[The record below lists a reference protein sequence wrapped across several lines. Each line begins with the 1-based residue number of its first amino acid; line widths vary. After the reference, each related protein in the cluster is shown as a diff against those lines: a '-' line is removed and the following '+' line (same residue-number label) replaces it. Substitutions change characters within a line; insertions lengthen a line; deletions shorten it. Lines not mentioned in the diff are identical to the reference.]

1 MVGYNN
7 YHKINQKSMNFAS
20 RCDMMSIPTQ
30 PLAGTRTETIQK
42 AEQLDDQAL
51 TALHDTHY
59 PQVYRY
65 VRYRIPDEQI
75 CEDIVSQV
83 FLNLLETLH
92 RHPGKIR
99 EIRPWLLGTANHLVL
114 DAIRTKYR
122 RPTTHSEDESEWKD
136 HNSPEV
142 EAEERIRHQRV
153 QKLIQKLTP
162 EQQHVLALRFSQE
175 LSVEETAQIMGKSAN
190 AIKVLQFRAIQ
201 SLRRLLL
208 LEVDGQ

>member
-1 MVGYNN
+1 MVRRWQHCMIY
-7 YHKINQKSMNFAS
+7 I
-20 RCDMMSIPTQ
+20 T
-30 PLAGTRTETIQK
+30 
-42 AEQLDDQAL
+42 
-51 TALHDTHY
+51 

-65 VRYRIPDEQI
+65 VRYRIPDEQV

-99 EIRPWLLGTANHLVL
+99 EIQSWLLGTANHLVL
-114 DAIRTKYR
+114 DAIRTRYR
-122 RPTTHSEDESEWKD
+122 RPTTRMDDENDWKD
-136 HNSPEV
+136 NNSPEV
-142 EAEERIRHQRV
+142 SVEERMRHQRI

-175 LSVEETAQIMGKSAN
+175 LSVEETARIMGKSVN

-201 SLRRLLL
+201 SLRRLL
-208 LEVDGQ
+208 EVDGQ